1 MRRGIVP
8 ALVIVAGLVALVD
21 YLVVNP
27 TVDAIGAYLL
37 SYLIALSAAAGVAG
51 GVEVVTAQVNH
62 LRERRA
68 DPVTAV
74 VTLIGFGLA
83 LGAGFYPG
91 SAGAADP
98 AMHWIVAALLLPL
111 ISSLFALLFFFMLA
125 AVWRGLQVRARETA
139 LIVAAAAAMIVL
151 LLPLGGDVGRSLGE
165 AGGWVLDVPV
175 GAVLRGLLI
184 GVAIATAVAAAR
196 MLLTPGGEG

>member
-8 ALVIVAGLVALVD
+8 ALVILTGLVALVD

-27 TVDAIGAYLL
+27 TVDAVGGYLL

-51 GVEVVTAQVNH
+51 GVEVVAAQVEH
-62 LRERRA
+62 LRERRT
-68 DPVTAV
+68 DPVAAV
-74 VTLIGFGLA
+74 VTLVGFVIA
-83 LGAGFYPG
+83 FGAGFYPG
-91 SAGAADP
+91 SSGTADP
-98 AMHWIVAALLLPL
+98 VMRWVVAALLLPL

-125 AVWRGLQVRARETA
+125 AVWRGLQVRARETT
-139 LIVAAAAAMIVL
+139 LIVAAAAATIVL

-165 AGGWVLDVPV
+165 AAGWALDVPI

-184 GVAIATAVAAAR
+184 GVAVATAVAAAR
-196 MLLTPGGEG
+196 MLLTPGGDA